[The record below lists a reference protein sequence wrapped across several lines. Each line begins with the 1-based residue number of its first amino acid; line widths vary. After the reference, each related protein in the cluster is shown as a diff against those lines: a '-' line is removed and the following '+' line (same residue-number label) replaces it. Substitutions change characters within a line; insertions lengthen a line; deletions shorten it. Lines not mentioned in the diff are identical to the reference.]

1 MREIKFRGKCI
12 PEFPH
17 PVAKWVYGSFVSDK
31 LILSPYKEHNENR
44 HFWYMVD
51 PDTVGQFTGLKDSE
65 GREIY
70 EGDIVRV
77 VSYGEESIHAVK
89 FDPLDDGY
97 PAFDL
102 DPDLECECNCLS
114 YCNADL
120 DTTIT
125 VIGNVHDNPDL
136 LEVEHDRR
144 N

>member
-31 LILSPYKEHNENR
+31 LILSPYKERNENR

-51 PDTVGQFTGLKDSE
+51 PATVGQFTGLKDCE

-70 EGDIVRV
+70 EDDIVRV
-77 VSYGEESIHAVK
+77 VHYGEESIHVIK
-89 FDPLDDGY
+89 YCDDMDY

-102 DPDLECECNCLS
+102 WPHFDCESNGLSFCECERE
-114 YCNADL
+114 
-120 DTTIT
+120 TTIT
-125 VIGNVHDNPDL
+125 VIGNAHDNPEL
-136 LEVEHDRR
+136 LERML
-144 N
+144 